1 MALFTGSML
10 GLLEKGNDVWVKKND
25 DPKRKLKYTLEL
37 IKVNKSLVGINTH
50 RANKIVFEAL
60 NNKKIKELNNV
71 DKILPESFFDKETRF
86 DFLLLK
92 GKAKIFLEVK
102 NVTLA
107 PLKKIAA
114 FPDAVTERGN
124 KHLNKLGEAMKKG
137 FLSYILFLVQRENI
151 NSFQIAVN

>member
-1 MALFTGSML
+1 M
-10 GLLEKGNDVWVKKND
+10 
-25 DPKRKLKYTLEL
+25 EL

-114 FPDAVTERGN
+114 
-124 KHLNKLGEAMKKG
+124 
-137 FLSYILFLVQRENI
+137 LSTV
-151 NSFQIAVN
+151 